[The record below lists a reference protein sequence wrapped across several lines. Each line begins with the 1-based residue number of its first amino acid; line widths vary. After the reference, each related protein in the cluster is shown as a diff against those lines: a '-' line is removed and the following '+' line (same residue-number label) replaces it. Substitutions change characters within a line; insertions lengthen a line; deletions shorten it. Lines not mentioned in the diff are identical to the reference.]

1 MWMPLLF
8 LLWSGKNMAEQKQ
21 FHYGGQAVMEGV
33 MIRSRKY
40 TVTAVRK
47 PDGSIKV
54 DKQPL
59 SSLYTGKLRNLPLF
73 RGIIVIIES
82 LVLGM
87 KTLFYSANE
96 ALEEE
101 GEELK
106 GWWMWLMI
114 LVSLAFAVALFFLTP
129 LFLTKLLD
137 IQGSFLFT
145 FVEGLI
151 RIAIFILYL
160 WLVSLMPD
168 IKRVFAY
175 HGAEHKTVNGFEAG
189 VPLEPDTLKNY
200 SKAHIRCGGSFLFAV
215 LIVAIL
221 VFSLVGQQ
229 DLWVLVLSRVLL
241 FPVISALGYEV
252 IYFGARHAN
261 NIFVKI
267 ILAPGLW
274 VQSITTRHPDN
285 GQLEVAIAAMKAA
298 VEADNETSIIP
309 PAEVKV
315 V

>member
-1 MWMPLLF
+1 M
-8 LLWSGKNMAEQKQ
+8 SDQKQ

-40 TVTAVRK
+40 IVTALRK

-54 DKQPL
+54 NKQLL
-59 SSLYTGKLRNLPLF
+59 SNLYTGKLRNLPLF
-73 RGIIVIIES
+73 RGIIVLIES
-82 LVLGM
+82 LVLGIQ
-87 KTLFYSANE
+87 TLFYSANE

-101 GEELK
+101 GEK
-106 GWWMWLMI
+106 VGGWWMWLM
-114 LVSLAFAVALFFLTP
+114 LVVSLAFAVALFFLAP
-129 LFLTKLLD
+129 LFLTNLLN
-137 IQGSFLFT
+137 IQDA
-145 FVEGLI
+145 FVFNLVDGLI
-151 RIAIFILYL
+151 RLVIFVLYL

-175 HGAEHKTVNGFEAG
+175 HGAEHKTVNGYEAG
-189 VPLEPDTLKNY
+189 VPLEPESVKKF

-215 LIVAIL
+215 LIIAIL
-221 VFSLVGQQ
+221 VFSLVGKPA
-229 DLWVLVLSRVLL
+229 LWILVLSRVVLL
-241 FPVISALGYEV
+241 PIISALGYEV

-267 ILAPGLW
+267 ILAPGMW

-298 VEADNETSIIP
+298 VEADNPSAETSP
-309 PAEVKV
+309 VGSQTT
-315 V
+315 